1 MDLSVVLQ
9 AAFTLQYQ
17 LGALSLLQ
25 LEGFSHHHQLEAFFL
40 LPQSAVSAV
49 SVVLVALVEWEDLED
64 LVAWVVEALE
74 VLVDS
79 TEIPS
84 ALLSLAPHQTD
95 SKPVVGNL
103 AEQVDLAES
112 VESVASLK
120 IIRKRSTPKVKLYDF
135 GQLWSYH
142 SFLLYY
148 SLKYLSFLLR
158 NFFLCCLSLDIIVNY
173 EFKVFFWVY
182 VLPF

>member
-1 MDLSVVLQ
+1 MQLLTLVTLLITSQLASSVPLVERAETHNSGEHLNQ
-9 AAFTLQYQ
+9 KGFNGFYQ
-17 LGALSLLQ
+17 SGALSLLQ

-49 SVVLVALVEWEDLED
+49 SVVLVALVEWVDLED
-64 LVAWVVEALE
+64 LAAWVVEASE

-112 VESVASLK
+112 VD
-120 IIRKRSTPKVKLYDF
+120 PDY
-135 GQLWSYH
+135 
-142 SFLLYY
+142 
-148 SLKYLSFLLR
+148 
-158 NFFLCCLSLDIIVNY
+158 
-173 EFKVFFWVY
+173 
-182 VLPF
+182 

>member
-1 MDLSVVLQ
+1 MQLLTLVTLLITSHLASSVPLVERAETHNSGEHVNQ
-9 AAFTLQYQ
+9 K
-17 LGALSLLQ
+17 
-25 LEGFSHHHQLEAFFL
+25 GFNGFVGGPSSCLYPPVPIGGFAFFL

-49 SVVLVALVEWEDLED
+49 SVVLVALVEWVDLED
-64 LVAWVVEALE
+64 LAAWVVEASE

-112 VESVASLK
+112 VD
-120 IIRKRSTPKVKLYDF
+120 PDY
-135 GQLWSYH
+135 
-142 SFLLYY
+142 
-148 SLKYLSFLLR
+148 
-158 NFFLCCLSLDIIVNY
+158 
-173 EFKVFFWVY
+173 
-182 VLPF
+182 